1 MYIQFKKF
9 SHSDGEPRN
18 ICTRE
23 REICHFSY
31 AVSSREADNVNV
43 SVDREKERKE
53 RGNKSE
59 RNRDEIK
66 TTNEVP
72 IYVYIIFLRPGF
84 IHTLELYKIF
94 LCPYHKVSLAFF

>member
-1 MYIQFKKF
+1 MVNHEIYVL
-9 SHSDGEPRN
+9 E
-18 ICTRE
+18 RE
-23 REICHFSY
+23 RFAIFHMQFL
-31 AVSSREADNVNV
+31 V
-43 SVDREKERKE
+43 EKQTMSMCQWIEERKE